1 MRSFAVL
8 AEELH
13 FTRAALR
20 LRVAQPAL
28 SQQIKALE
36 RQIGAQLIE
45 RGSRGCVL
53 TPIGVVVAEEA
64 RAILERVEAAQE
76 RIAAAVDGREGR
88 LNLAYT
94 RSARGGAA
102 DALVTAFRNRHPR
115 VDLRLQTGWTSHN
128 IAELLAGRLDAAF
141 VRPPLD
147 VPGLSCRMMAQEEL
161 LLALP
166 VGHPLARTRSRIS
179 RSRIAGEPVVL
190 WPRANGPG
198 MHDLITRQLWPDQG
212 PLVVRQEPD
221 DEQLLLAVAAGYGI
235 APIPEGRARTLRV
248 PGVRLRRLTAPTPVV
263 GLGLAYHTGDAS
275 PTVNLLLDLVEA
287 GAPLVPAQS
296 PPRASASSTTNSSI
310 P

>member
-1 MRSFAVL
+1 MRYFAVL
-8 AEELH
+8 AEELN
-13 FTRAALR
+13 FTRAAGR
-20 LRVAQPAL
+20 LHLAQPAL

-45 RGSRGCVL
+45 RGSRGCTL

-64 RAILERVEAAQE
+64 RAVLERVAAAEE

-102 DALVTAFRNRHPR
+102 DALVTAFRSRHPR

-128 IAELLAGRLDAAF
+128 IAELQAGRLDAAF

-147 VPGLSCRMMAQEEL
+147 VPGLACRMMADEEL

-166 VGHPLARTRSRIS
+166 VGHPLARTHSRIS
-179 RSRIAGEPVVL
+179 RRRIAGEPVVL
-190 WPRANGPG
+190 WPRENGPG
-198 MHDLITRQLWPDQG
+198 MHDLITSQLWPDQG
-212 PLVVRQEPD
+212 PLIVRVEPD

-235 APIPEGRARTLRV
+235 APIPEGRARALRV
-248 PGVRLRRLTAPTPVV
+248 PGVRLRRFTAPTPVV
-263 GLGLAYHTGDAS
+263 GLGLAYNPRADTR
-275 PTVNLLLDLVEA
+275 TVNLLLALVE
-287 GAPLVPAQS
+287 PRQPA
-296 PPRASASSTTNSSI
+296 
-310 P
+310 